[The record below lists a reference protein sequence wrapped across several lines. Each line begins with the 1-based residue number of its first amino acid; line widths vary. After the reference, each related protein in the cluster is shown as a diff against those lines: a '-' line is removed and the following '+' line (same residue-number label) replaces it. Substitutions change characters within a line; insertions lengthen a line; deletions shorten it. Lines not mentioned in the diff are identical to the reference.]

1 MSGRYLALVLA
12 AVGLPEPQEEYM
24 FHPKRKWRFDL
35 AWPEHRLAV
44 EIEGGIWLQTSE
56 GRSKGHANP
65 KRFLD
70 DIEKYNEAAL
80 AGFRLIRVT
89 PEMVGDGQALALIER
104 AFNAQA
110 SQTPNP
116 LPVF

>member
-1 MSGRYLALVLA
+1 MSSRYLALVLA

-24 FHPKRKWRFDL
+24 FHSTRKWRFDL

-89 PEMVGDGQALALIER
+89 PEMIESGQALAVIER
-104 AFNAQA
+104 AFHAQE
-110 SQTPNP
+110 S
-116 LPVF
+116 